1 MLESYEGV
9 ISADTGHVAVHEGGA
24 IEYSGHKVIT
34 LPSNEGKISA
44 SEVEA
49 YMETF
54 KSDFKRTI
62 WYSQEWY
69 TFHIRLNMALYILSL
84 N

>member
-34 LPSNEGKISA
+34 IPSRKEKLVLSD
-44 SEVEA
+44 VET

-54 KSDFKRTI
+54 KIDFKRTI
-62 WYSQEWY
+62 C
-69 TFHIRLNMALYILSL
+69 I
-84 N
+84 